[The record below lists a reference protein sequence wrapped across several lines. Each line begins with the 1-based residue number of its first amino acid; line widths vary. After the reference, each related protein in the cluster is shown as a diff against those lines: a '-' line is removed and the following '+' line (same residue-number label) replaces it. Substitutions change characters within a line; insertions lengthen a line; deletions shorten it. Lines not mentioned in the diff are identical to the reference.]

1 MSTLP
6 RLSVFAL
13 SAVLGS
19 ALLFAGSADARKRG
33 GGFGSI
39 HEPTEAQKE
48 VRSLK
53 HEIAVTELFF
63 ALALDNDQKSALA
76 ELVADVVAE
85 REAKQ
90 VARAADAPEIADL
103 LEDYLA
109 DVRKGGT
116 PDENVVASLKA
127 LRVERQGD
135 REAQR
140 GQRQEVKESLQ
151 SILTEEQEEVLR
163 SFRPMADVGPSTEE
177 RAERMEAKQ
186 ERFRQ
191 RASRRGFSD
200 DQTDD
205 MMMRRTERGMDKRER
220 RNGIH
225 NVHRLLFTA
234 EMLDLLN

>member
-19 ALLFAGSADARKRG
+19 AFLFAGSADARKRG
-33 GGFGSI
+33 GGFGPA

-63 ALALDNDQKSALA
+63 ALALENDQKTALA
-76 ELVADVVAE
+76 RVVADVVAE
-85 REAKQ
+85 REARQ
-90 VARAADAPEIADL
+90 AARVADAPEIADL
-103 LEDYLA
+103 LKDYLDEVKKDGVPDA
-109 DVRKGGT
+109 D
-116 PDENVVASLKA
+116 VVASLKA

-140 GQRQEVKESLQ
+140 GQRQKIKETLQ
-151 SILTEEQEEVLR
+151 SILSEEQEEVLR
-163 SFRPMADVGPSTEE
+163 SFRPMADLGPSTEE
-177 RAERMEAKQ
+177 LAERMEAKQ

-191 RASRRGFSD
+191 RASRHGISG

-205 MMMRRTERGMDKRER
+205 MMMRRAERGMGKRER
-220 RNGIH
+220 HNGMH

-234 EMLDLLN
+234 EMLDLLD